1 MTTYLLS
8 QEGRNCRVHAAWWT
22 PDGEETAG
30 VVLMPDRKLAARLA
44 HSLNVLSD
52 AVWSQSVD
60 APGEP
65 LALAKAMAEL
75 GPAAAADDAPGTD
88 AREDRAVPAPAA
100 PSRRGATRLR
110 ARIAEDEAR
119 TIVELTSGL
128 SDETIAAVK
137 EEIASEL
144 AAAAPRTE
152 APLEETDRRWQ
163 RFRRID
169 PVGFLAL
176 WAEDDDPKAPFLA
189 WAIGRPVE
197 TVPEGGGGAATRS
210 VGLGEG
216 IEVRITPD
224 AVGED
229 PVLRIDMQCEGE
241 TLAYLDIEDLEGYG
255 HAGSLLTEL
264 RERLSPQFLVDAM
277 VRTAA
282 TYRGAPSDEDLEAFD
297 GVVKR
302 LVRLLPG
309 NQEGD
314 PALDGGVPSLDEA
327 TGPADRPEH

>member
-44 HSLNVLSD
+44 HSLTVLSD

-65 LALAKAMAEL
+65 LGLPKVVAEL
-75 GPAAAADDAPGTD
+75 GPGGGDGDRDASDHDEIAAAVPVARSPG
-88 AREDRAVPAPAA
+88 
-100 PSRRGATRLR
+100 SGATRLR

-128 SDETIAAVK
+128 SDETIASVK

-144 AAAAPRTE
+144 AAAAATAGP
-152 APLEETDRRWQ
+152 ALEDTDRRWQ
-163 RFRRID
+163 RFRRIS

-176 WAEDDDPKAPFLA
+176 WAEDDDPSAPLLA
-189 WAIGRPVE
+189 WAVGRSVE
-197 TVPEGGGGAATRS
+197 SLPEDGGTGVTRS

-216 IEVRITPD
+216 IEVHITPD
-224 AVGED
+224 AVGEE

-241 TLAYLDIEDLEGYG
+241 TLAYLDIEDVESFG
-255 HAGSLLTEL
+255 HAGSLLAEL
-264 RERLSPQFLVDAM
+264 RERLSPQFLVDAV

-302 LVRLLPG
+302 LMRLLPA
-309 NQEGD
+309 EE
-314 PALDGGVPSLDEA
+314 ASLDA
-327 TGPADRPEH
+327 GHGPAGAGLHSGEPGS

>member
-60 APGEP
+60 APDEP
-65 LALAKAMAEL
+65 LGLPRAMAEL
-75 GPAAAADDAPGTD
+75 GPVTPGEPAEAEAPQGAAL
-88 AREDRAVPAPAA
+88 PAPTAA
-100 PSRRGATRLR
+100 SPRGATRLR

-128 SDETIAAVK
+128 SDETIAAIK

-144 AAAAPRTE
+144 TAAASRTG

-197 TVPEGGGGAATRS
+197 TVPEDGGGAATRS
-210 VGLGEG
+210 VGIGEG

-241 TLAYLDIEDLEGYG
+241 TLAYLDIEDLESYG
-255 HAGSLLTEL
+255 HAGSLLAEL

-302 LVRLLPG
+302 LMRLLPG
-309 NQEGD
+309 DRDGNALGGGPPSPD
-314 PALDGGVPSLDEA
+314 ASARPAARRE
-327 TGPADRPEH
+327 R

>member
-1 MTTYLLS
+1 M
-8 QEGRNCRVHAAWWT
+8 
-22 PDGEETAG
+22 
-30 VVLMPDRKLAARLA
+30 VLMPDRRLAARLA
-44 HSLNVLSD
+44 HSLSLLSD
-52 AVWSQSVD
+52 AVWSQSID

-65 LALAKAMAEL
+65 LALPKAVAEL
-75 GPAAAADDAPGTD
+75 ESPAGAAMQEAASPVPRSPRSGT
-88 AREDRAVPAPAA
+88 
-100 PSRRGATRLR
+100 TRLR

-128 SDETIAAVK
+128 SDETVAAVK
-137 EEIASEL
+137 EEISAEL
-144 AAAAPRTE
+144 AAAASTGGQ
-152 APLEETDRRWQ
+152 ALEETDRRWQ
-163 RFRRID
+163 RFNRIS

-176 WAEDDDPKAPFLA
+176 WAEDDDPAAPLLA

-197 TVPEGGGGAATRS
+197 TMTDEGATSVTRS

-241 TLAYLDIEDLEGYG
+241 TLAYLDIEDIESYG

-264 RERLSPQFLVDAM
+264 RERLNPQFLVDAV

-282 TYRGAPSDEDLEAFD
+282 THRGAPSDEDLAAFD
-297 GVVKR
+297 GVVRR
-302 LVRLLPG
+302 LMRLLPPDDEPSLAG
-309 NQEGD
+309 RG
-314 PALDGGVPSLDEA
+314 PALDPGGSSPGEP
-327 TGPADRPEH
+327 G